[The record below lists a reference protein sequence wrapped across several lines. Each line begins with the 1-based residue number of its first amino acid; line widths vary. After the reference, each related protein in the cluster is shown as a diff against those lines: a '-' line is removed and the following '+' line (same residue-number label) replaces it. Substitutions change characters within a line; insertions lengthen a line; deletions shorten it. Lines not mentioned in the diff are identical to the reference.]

1 MVRVCATCL
10 QKGNLNEK
18 LRRLLNLSG
27 GDEGRRK
34 EKVLQ
39 PSMHGS
45 WPHEGSKDSGRWEIS
60 SAEYV
65 RSKVLSEVRESG
77 TEATSSPQKREP
89 DGQLI
94 GEHRDPLR
102 PLSLNSSQEASA
114 SVKVRGLRG
123 FIHGGITPKP
133 EQGLQECNMCG
144 GVGENLFSAAL
155 GSNRAAKL
163 KAYGNA
169 IVAPLAAEV
178 IGAWMDI
185 HETWRAAHI
194 EATGADQ

>member
-1 MVRVCATCL
+1 
-10 QKGNLNEK
+10 
-18 LRRLLNLSG
+18 
-27 GDEGRRK
+27 
-34 EKVLQ
+34 
-39 PSMHGS
+39 
-45 WPHEGSKDSGRWEIS
+45 
-60 SAEYV
+60 
-65 RSKVLSEVRESG
+65 
-77 TEATSSPQKREP
+77 
-89 DGQLI
+89 
-94 GEHRDPLR
+94 
-102 PLSLNSSQEASA
+102 
-114 SVKVRGLRG
+114 
-123 FIHGGITPKP
+123 
-133 EQGLQECNMCG
+133 MCG